1 MSEEIR
7 VAQISTVH
15 PTFDPRIFQ
24 KICVSLSRKGYSV
37 NLVIPHDCRENVDG
51 VNIIPLKRVRLR
63 AVRII
68 VMPLVATLKALRL
81 RADIYHFHDPELLPW
96 AWLLRVFGKKV
107 IYDMHEYVPAAIL
120 HKDWLHP
127 RFRVKVSRLW
137 QRMERLLIA
146 KISLVVAEK
155 SYLEYYGWHDDVE
168 VVQNFPRVELLA
180 TQTADK
186 EAVTTLVYVGHVH
199 ESRGSKIMLRV
210 ASKLCATGSRI
221 KLLYI
226 GFIPPQHQ
234 KELSSLAKSMGV
246 ELDCTGRLPPK
257 EAWLRVSRCHIGFAL
272 LAPEPN
278 YLGSYPT
285 KMFEYMAMGLPAVV
299 SNFPLY
305 RDVIDR
311 TKGGAAVD
319 PTDVDAIF
327 ETTRPFVE
335 DPELCREVGETGR
348 RAVEQYFNWQ
358 VEEAKLYDLY
368 DRMSKKAG

>member
-37 NLVIPHDCRENVDG
+37 NLVIPHDRRENADG
-51 VNIIPLKRVRLR
+51 VNIIPLKRIRLR
-63 AVRII
+63 AARIV
-68 VMPLVATLKALRL
+68 VMPVVAVLKALRL

-96 AWLLRVFGKKV
+96 AWLLGVFGKKV
-107 IYDMHEYVPAAIL
+107 IYDMHENVPAAIL

-127 RFRVKVSRLW
+127 RFRAQVSRLW
-137 QRMERLLIA
+137 RRVERFLIA
-146 KISLVVAEK
+146 KVSVVVAEK
-155 SYLEYYGWHDDVE
+155 SYLEFYGWHKDVE
-168 VVQNFPRVELLA
+168 VIQNFPRVELLA
-180 TQTADK
+180 RQSVEK
-186 EAVTTLVYVGHVH
+186 ETVTTLVYVGHVH
-199 ESRGSKIMLRV
+199 ESRGSKVMLRV
-210 ASKLCATGSRI
+210 ASKLCAAGSRV

-226 GFIPPQHQ
+226 GFIPPQHK
-234 KELSSLAKSMGV
+234 KELSSLAKSMDV
-246 ELDCTGRLPPK
+246 ELICTGSLPPK

-319 PTDVDAIF
+319 PTDIDAIF
-327 ETTRPFVE
+327 EATCKFVE
-335 DPELCREVGETGR
+335 NLELCREVGETGR
-348 RAVEQYFNWQ
+348 CAIEQYFNWQ

-368 DRMSKKAG
+368 DRISKKAE